1 MRWFSVTIC
10 CTFGIPILEQKVTHK
25 KKERLSEAKAAI
37 KKKMEER
44 EEEEEDEKL
53 IALWSWN
60 QPINKKKKK
69 LCFFM

>member
-1 MRWFSVTIC
+1 MRWSSVTIC
-10 CTFGIPILEQKVTHK
+10 CTFWIPIIDQKVTHK

-60 QPINKKKKK
+60 QSKKEKMEV
-69 LCFFM
+69 F